1 MQSDDTTGGAPTA
14 CGRRT
19 GALHRASSWR

>member
-14 CGRRT
+14 WRRGA
-19 GALHRASSWR
+19 GALHRASSWG